1 MALTLNDKQSIVA
14 ELNTLMADSLSVA
27 VAHYSELDVADMTE
41 LRKLGRERNVHIQV
55 VRNTL
60 AKRAIS
66 DTDFACLEPILVG
79 PTVMLSSKDAPGA
92 AARLVKDFAKDHEQ
106 LKIQGIALNGEL
118 LGPEQLESVASLPTY
133 DEAISMLMS
142 VMQAPITKFVRTL
155 REPVAKMVRTV
166 SAVADSKQAA

>member
-1 MALTLNDKQSIVA
+1 VALTLNNKQGIVA
-14 ELNTLMADSLSVA
+14 ELNALMADSLTVA
-27 VAHYSELDVADMTE
+27 VAHYNELDVADMTE

-66 DTDFACLEPILVG
+66 GTDFACLEPVLVG
-79 PTVMLSSKDAPGA
+79 PTVMLSSKEAPGA
-92 AARLVKDFAKDHEQ
+92 AARLVKDFAKDHEK
-106 LKIQGIALNGEL
+106 LVIQGIALNGEL
-118 LGPEQLESVASLPTY
+118 LGPENLDSVASLPTY

-142 VMQAPITKFVRTL
+142 VMKAPITKFVRTV

-166 SAVADSKQAA
+166 SAVADDKKVA

>member
-14 ELNTLMADSLSVA
+14 ELNALMTDTITVA

-60 AKRAIS
+60 AKRALS
-66 DTDFACLEPILVG
+66 GTDFACLEPVLVG
-79 PTVMLSSKDAPGA
+79 PTVLLSSKDAPGA
-92 AARLVKDFAKDHEQ
+92 AARLVKDFAKDHEK

-118 LGPEQLESVASLPTY
+118 HGPEQLESVASLPTY
-133 DEAISMLMS
+133 DEAISTLMS
-142 VMQAPITKFVRTL
+142 VLQAPITKFVRTV
-155 REPVAKMVRTV
+155 REPVAQTVRAV
-166 SAVADSKQAA
+166 SAVAESKQAA